1 MMRNMIL
8 VALASLFL
16 AVQFPARAALAQQN
30 SPGPPSA
37 QGPDAF
43 IIPAGTT
50 IQAELT
56 TILSTKGSTSG
67 DPFSAR
73 VVEPVF
79 SHGEEIVPEGS
90 ILQGHVSFVKDPGRV
105 KGAAEMRLVAE
116 SISTSAGVMYDISA
130 GLQDAKGLDGS
141 KVKGEEGTIQGPEK
155 SKKEGAKD
163 TGIGAGVGAGAGG
176 IADGGTGALYGAAI
190 GAVTGI
196 VRHLSKRHKDV
207 VLPQGT
213 ELTFV
218 ISRATTAKKMAKPQD
233 APVQ

>member
-1 MMRNMIL
+1 MQKLIM
-8 VALASLFL
+8 VALFGFL
-16 AVQFPARAALAQQN
+16 ITAQFPAFVTRAQQN
-30 SPGPPSA
+30 SQAPPAPQASDTFTIPG
-37 QGPDAF
+37 
-43 IIPAGTT
+43 GTT

-56 TILSTKGSTSG
+56 TLLSSKSTNSG

-79 SHGEEIVPEGS
+79 GHGEAIVPEGS
-90 ILQGHVSFVKDPGRV
+90 TLEGHVSFVKNPGRV

-116 SISTSAGVMYDISA
+116 SLTTSAGVKYDISA
-130 GLQDAKGLDGS
+130 GLQDARGVGGV
-141 KVKGEEGTIQGPEK
+141 KVNGDEGTIQGPGK

-163 TGIGAGVGAGAGG
+163 TGIGAGVGAGVGG

-190 GAVTGI
+190 GAVAGI
-196 VRHLSKRHKDV
+196 ARSLIKRHKDV

-218 ISRATTAKKMAKPQD
+218 IARATTAKKMAKPLD
-233 APVQ
+233 APAQ

>member
-1 MMRNMIL
+1 MQKIIM
-8 VALASLFL
+8 VAMFGFL
-16 AVQFPARAALAQQN
+16 ITAQFPARVTRAQQN
-30 SPGPPSA
+30 SQAPPAPQAS
-37 QGPDAF
+37 DTF
-43 IIPAGTT
+43 TIPAGTT

-56 TILSTKGSTSG
+56 TILSSKGSKSG

-79 SHGEEIVPEGS
+79 GHGEAIVPEGS
-90 ILQGHVSFVKDPGRV
+90 TLEGHVSFVKNPGRV

-116 SISTSAGVMYDISA
+116 SLTTSAGVKYDISA
-130 GLQDAKGLDGS
+130 GLQDARGVGGV
-141 KVKGEEGTIQGPEK
+141 KVNGDEGTIQGPGK

-163 TGIGAGVGAGAGG
+163 TGIGAGVGAGVGG

-190 GAVTGI
+190 GAVAGI
-196 VRHLSKRHKDV
+196 ARSLIKRHKDV

-218 ISRATTAKKMAKPQD
+218 IARATTAKKMAKPLD
-233 APVQ
+233 APAQ